1 MWQPQ
6 HNHIHAKNFAVYCL
20 VLNTIS
26 AIELSNLRVKMVSLR
41 LNPQYEKMLPTMT
54 EEEFEQLKES
64 IRTEGQHYP
73 IIANENLEVLD
84 GHHRFRACTELGLE
98 PDFEVKTFENKLVE
112 KKFVIESNLRRRH
125 LNNFQLVE
133 LAVPLLEIEKALAK
147 QRQSVGG
154 KNGRNSQLGI
164 EPEDALPLEPTLKAK
179 AAEVVAKKAGV
190 STRTLERGKKI
201 LENATEEDKQALRE
215 GKTSISK
222 VYREI
227 TPPKPKPALD
237 PEPEQP
243 AFDLKA
249 LRNREALAVL
259 IKSLI
264 AQDLYCP
271 DCGSKIFQCSKCHKH
286 ISEFAETQTE
296 PKPKIATIEPQKLEP
311 ETKPKEKP
319 AEEDGEP
326 PAEEDDGSFKDEFF

>member
-1 MWQPQ
+1 M
-6 HNHIHAKNFAVYCL
+6 
-20 VLNTIS
+20 
-26 AIELSNLRVKMVSLR
+26 SLR
-41 LNPQYEKMLPTMT
+41 LNPEYEKMLPTMT
-54 EEEFEQLKES
+54 QEEFEQLKES

-84 GHHRFRACTELGLE
+84 GHHRFRACTELGID
-98 PDFEVKTFENKLVE
+98 PDFEIRKFDDKLIE
-112 KKFVIESNLRRRH
+112 KKFVIEANLRRRH

-164 EPEDALPLEPTLKAK
+164 EPDDAQPLEPQIKAK

-201 LENATEEDKQALRE
+201 IENASEEDKQKLRE

-227 TPPKPKPALD
+227 TPPKPKP
-237 PEPEQP
+237 EPELEPEIP
-243 AFDLKA
+243 AIDPRV
-249 LRNREALAVL
+249 LRNREALAA
-259 IKSLI
+259 IMKSLI
-264 AQDLYCP
+264 EQDVACP
-271 DCGSKIFQCSKCHKH
+271 VCGGKIFECSKCHKPFNELVKDEEQPKQDEH
-286 ISEFAETQTE
+286 PQPSS
-296 PKPKIATIEPQKLEP
+296 KPKQQEEQT
-311 ETKPKEKP
+311 TG
-319 AEEDGEP
+319 EDGEP
-326 PAEEDDGSFKDEFF
+326 LMDDEGFKDEFF